1 MTEILETEP
10 VLDVRSLCGV
20 SPTGRTLIEDVRF
33 SVGRSE
39 CLAIVGESG
48 AGKTLSVRAAL
59 GLQAETI
66 RVSGYVRWRG
76 DASARPA
83 GGAAAREVLGRRA
96 VYLIQQPMGAFDP
109 LVRIGVQIRETLR
122 SEKGVRGAEAD
133 EKARAA
139 LKALRFDD
147 PDRVLRSF
155 PCELSG
161 GMLQRCMIAL
171 VMLLEPELV
180 VADESTSA
188 LDVLASREVIGELR
202 RLREQKGLA
211 MILITHDLA
220 AARALADR
228 FVVMRSGRVVESGG
242 REVIESPQDPFT
254 QRLVGT
260 RRRTEAA
267 LARAMSGEEGSGASA
282 ASGTA
287 PAVEPGPFLSVR
299 GISKS
304 WRTGFLFGRRG
315 RAVLRDVSFSI
326 RSGEVVGLVGLS
338 GEGKSTLSRILLGLD
353 PADAGSVEIE
363 GLSFTE
369 WRRRNPGGM
378 SVVFQNYADSVNA
391 EWTVR
396 EIVEEPLR
404 ILGRGAASGEVES
417 LLERTGLPA
426 AKADASPTGLSGGE
440 LQRVAI
446 ARALISRPRF
456 VIFDEAVSSLDATV
470 QAEVLE
476 LLSSL
481 HSPQSAWLFIS
492 HDIDALATLCPRILF
507 LNGGRIVSDLR
518 RERLAQ
524 ASDPHVREILEAAAG
539 Q

>member
-10 VLDVRSLCGV
+10 VLDVRSLRGV

-353 PADAGSVEIE
+353 PADA
-363 GLSFTE
+363 
-369 WRRRNPGGM
+369 
-378 SVVFQNYADSVNA
+378 